1 RRAMHHIYSAEL
13 ARALFEE
20 AGDALFLFDP
30 DTDQLLDVNR
40 PAEQLS
46 GFARDELLSYPAT
59 YLFRFGGGG
68 KGGKGRLRPA
78 ASKTQVFHS
87 QEGFLLRT
95 REDGVWVPVNLTVA
109 RLHVHPKTLALIT
122 ARDVRERHEAHARLQ
137 KVEGELRRVLASV
150 SDCLW

>member
-1 RRAMHHIYSAEL
+1 MPVPTTRRFSPPSCPIPAQVPPAWRRTGGGLRGAMNHIYSAEL

-46 GFARDELLSYPAT
+46 GFTRDELLTYPAT

-68 KGGKGRLRPA
+68 GKGGKDRLRQA

-87 QEGFLLRT
+87 QEGFFLRT
-95 REDGVWVPVNLTVA
+95 RQDG
-109 RLHVHPKTLALIT
+109 
-122 ARDVRERHEAHARLQ
+122 
-137 KVEGELRRVLASV
+137 
-150 SDCLW
+150 